1 MSIRGKYH
9 DHSLSERC
17 SESSSSVTATGLWM
31 PEAAIPTWEVLP
43 SLKKPAPAKVKSQRR
58 KKKISLIDNLSIL
71 STHEHLFHDQLIIN
85 LVIITLIT
93 ILPFRTKHA
102 GLVRGSPRIP
112 MPLHP

>member
-1 MSIRGKYH
+1 MNIRGKYH
-9 DHSLSERC
+9 DRSLSKRC

-58 KKKISLIDNLSIL
+58 KKISLIDNLSIL
-71 STHEHLFHDQLIIN
+71 STHEDLFHDQLIIN
-85 LVIITLIT
+85 LVIIILIT
-93 ILPFRTKHA
+93 ILPFRNKHA
-102 GLVRGSPRIP
+102 GLVRGSPRIL